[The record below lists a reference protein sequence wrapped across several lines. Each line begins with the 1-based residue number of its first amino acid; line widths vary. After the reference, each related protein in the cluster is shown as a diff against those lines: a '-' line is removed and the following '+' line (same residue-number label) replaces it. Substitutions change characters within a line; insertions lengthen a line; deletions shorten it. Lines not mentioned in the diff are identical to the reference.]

1 MQKTLVASAARL
13 KERETVSPL
22 QSICQVLSSSGA
34 RFGSFTKVR
43 SAIMTLTPAAYP
55 SVTNI
60 NFTLTSPRA
69 LLEQIESELYSSEI
83 YQRAV
88 NSLQTLLGEAAEGT
102 QILIQAVAREAI
114 ALTLKYFKNE
124 REQKA
129 LVQTSHPECIIN
141 LAFNR
146 EIPTNTLENNSEDT
160 SKTGEPAISSQ
171 NLLSQQKPEKNCQSK
186 KSKKKEKETAQ
197 AAEQM
202 RQERIRQI
210 GKELR
215 LARQA
220 RNLSIEQLHRQTLI
234 SIAHIEALE
243 TGNLERLPEDVY
255 IRGFIRRIADALGL
269 EGATLVAT
277 IPAPDPVKSVVP
289 SWGMHKYEQETKFYL
304 DTGHLYLGYAALVVG
319 AVGGLS
325 LLSGQTAPKAIAEPN
340 PEILSPAA
348 IVQPQK
354 STAPT
359 AKTELKSSHVNI
371 PVWSGIAPPEM
382 QAF

>member
-1 MQKTLVASAARL
+1 
-13 KERETVSPL
+13 
-22 QSICQVLSSSGA
+22 
-34 RFGSFTKVR
+34 
-43 SAIMTLTPAAYP
+43 MTITPAAYP

-60 NFTLTSPRA
+60 NFTLTSQELRA
-69 LLEQIESELYSSEI
+69 LIEQIESELYSSEI

-88 NSLQTLLGEAAEGT
+88 TSLQTLLGEAAQGT
-102 QILIQAVAREAI
+102 QIFIQAVAREAI

-124 REQKA
+124 RGEKTI
-129 LVQTSHPECIIN
+129 VPRHPEYIIN
-141 LAFNR
+141 VAFNR
-146 EIPTNTLENNSEDT
+146 EMPTNPPENNCEDT
-160 SKTGEPAISSQ
+160 STTVAPVISCQ
-171 NLLSQQKPEKNCQSK
+171 NFTSQQKAEKTCNSKNSK
-186 KSKKKEKETAQ
+186 KSEKEAAQ
-197 AAEQM
+197 AAEQI

-220 RNLSIEQLHRQTLI
+220 RNLSLEQLHRQTLV
-234 SIAHIEALE
+234 SITHIEALE

-255 IRGFIRRIADALGL
+255 IRGFIRRVADALGL
-269 EGATLVAT
+269 DGTALVAS

-289 SWGMHKYEQETKFYL
+289 SWGMHKYEPETRFYL
-304 DTGHLYLGYAALVVG
+304 DTEHLYLGYAALVVG
-319 AVGGLS
+319 TVGGLS
-325 LLSGQTAPKAIAEPN
+325 LLSGQTVPGALAETN

-359 AKTELKSSHVNI
+359 TKTELKSSHADI